1 MSVESILKASHPPDV
16 VDALLEAYKE
26 IESNY
31 ALRKWKTSE
40 LDSGHFVEA
49 ARRLLENVLLGAYT
63 PIGQSLPKFNDG
75 VLAQYEKGAGHE
87 SFRIL
92 IPRVLK
98 AIYNIRNKRGVGHVG
113 PVSPNEIDSTLI
125 LYSAKWV
132 LAELVR
138 LASGFSPADVQRQL
152 TRSLNV
158 TFRSRGSRALG
169 RECSRGKCQRG
180 TRS

>member
-113 PVSPNEIDSTLI
+113 SGV
-125 LYSAKWV
+125 
-132 LAELVR
+132 AER
-138 LASGFSPADVQRQL
+138 DRFDPHTVQRQMGACRIG
-152 TRSLNV
+152 TPSVRIQ
-158 TFRSRGSRALG
+158 SRRRTAGS
-169 RECSRGKCQRG
+169 
-180 TRS
+180 